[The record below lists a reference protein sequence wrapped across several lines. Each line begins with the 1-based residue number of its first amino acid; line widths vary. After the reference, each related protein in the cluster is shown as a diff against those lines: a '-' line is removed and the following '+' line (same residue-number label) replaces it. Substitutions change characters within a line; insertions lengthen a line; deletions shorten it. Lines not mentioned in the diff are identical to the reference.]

1 MECKSVGRDKN
12 CFIPI
17 QEEEITFDVESFSD
31 TYAVIDEYMTG
42 LFGANVNV
50 EFENTPNLVD
60 ICETQLIKALK
71 DYDKFILASKLYE
84 DSDIRQKVLEW
95 APEFEEDLKAN
106 LVFAVD
112 KEVFNIQGFYTFCDM
127 DLPNEKREDP
137 RYLFCGLERSDN
149 LDKLIIGLWVRNHE
163 PFGDMLAKFYSETY
177 VQK

>member
-1 MECKSVGRDKN
+1 MECKSVGRDNN

-84 DSDIRQKVLEW
+84 DSDIR
-95 APEFEEDLKAN
+95 
-106 LVFAVD
+106 
-112 KEVFNIQGFYTFCDM
+112 
-127 DLPNEKREDP
+127 
-137 RYLFCGLERSDN
+137 
-149 LDKLIIGLWVRNHE
+149 
-163 PFGDMLAKFYSETY
+163 
-177 VQK
+177 